1 MQSQAQTV
9 TSSKPMLWTGRILS
23 ALAILFLTFDSVI
36 KVLTLPPAVESTTQ
50 LGYASSLLLGLGLLE
65 LLCLVLYIIPRT
77 AVLGAIV
84 MTGYLGGAIATHI
97 RAGSPLFSV
106 VFPVIIGL
114 LLWGGLFFRNHQL
127 RALIPLQR

>member
-50 LGYASSLLLGLGLLE
+50 LGYAASLLLGLGLLE